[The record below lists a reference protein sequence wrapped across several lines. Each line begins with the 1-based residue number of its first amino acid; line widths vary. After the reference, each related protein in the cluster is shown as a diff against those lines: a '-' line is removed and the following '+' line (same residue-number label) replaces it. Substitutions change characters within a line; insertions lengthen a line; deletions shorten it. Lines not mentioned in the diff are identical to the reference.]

1 MKLRTL
7 ILVILFIAAL
17 GGCSSKPLPPEKQDY
32 IGEWTS
38 EHVYLQITADG
49 FVHYRYKKGTMSKE
63 INAPLK
69 HFEGDDFVVGVGFL
83 TTTFEVLKPPYQDGL
98 DWKMVVDGVEL
109 SQLRDHITF

>member
-7 ILVILFIAAL
+7 ILVILFIAVL
-17 GGCSSKPLPPEKQDY
+17 SGCTSKPLPPDKKDY

-49 FVHYRYKKGTMSKE
+49 FVHYRYQKGTMSKE

-83 TTTFEVLKPPYQDGL
+83 TTTFEVSEPPNQDGL
-98 DWKMVVDGVEL
+98 NWEMVVDSIEL
-109 SQLRDHITF
+109 VRKNNHIQL

>member
-7 ILVILFIAAL
+7 ILVILFIAVL
-17 GGCSSKPLPPEKQDY
+17 SGCTSKPLPPDKKDY

-49 FVHYRYKKGTMSKE
+49 FVHYRYQKGTMSKE

-83 TTTFEVLKPPYQDGL
+83 TTTFEVSEPPYQDGHEWL
-98 DWKMVVDGVEL
+98 MVVDGGR
-109 SQLRDHITF
+109 LRRESSLITM